1 MWQWRI
7 MGNLT
12 IGEKIKDLRKKNKC
26 SQEEL
31 AVSMNLTRQTISKW
45 ESNSAQPSF
54 ENIRLLC
61 SVFNVDI
68 SYFTD
73 ETAESKEIL
82 KGDLDNN
89 VAATEIT
96 DKKPKKNFLWLIFAI
111 LSFAGSVVSCIVTI
125 VTALIVFSSNNGDS
139 KVNTSNV
146 TKSSFVFSLL
156 LFILLLTLAIILFVI
171 YRKRIKTNKNRQKNK

>member
-1 MWQWRI
+1 M
-7 MGNLT
+7 
-12 IGEKIKDLRKKNKC
+12 
-26 SQEEL
+26 
-31 AVSMNLTRQTISKW
+31 
-45 ESNSAQPSF
+45 
-54 ENIRLLC
+54 
-61 SVFNVDI
+61 DI

-82 KGDLDNN
+82 KGNVDNN

-96 DKKPKKNFLWLIFAI
+96 DKKSKKNFLWLIFAI

-125 VTALIVFSSNNGDS
+125 VTSLVVFSSNNGDS

>member
-1 MWQWRI
+1 

-31 AVSMNLTRQTISKW
+31 AISMNLTRQTISKR

-82 KGDLDNN
+82 KGNVDNN

-96 DKKPKKNFLWLIFAI
+96 DKKSKKNFLWLIFAI

-125 VTALIVFSSNNGDS
+125 VTSLVVFSSNKGDS